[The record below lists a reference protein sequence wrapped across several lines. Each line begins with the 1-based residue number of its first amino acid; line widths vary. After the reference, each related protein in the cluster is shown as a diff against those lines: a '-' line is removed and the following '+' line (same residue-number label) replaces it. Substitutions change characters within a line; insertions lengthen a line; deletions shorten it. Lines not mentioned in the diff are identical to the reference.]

1 MPGALGSRLRITDIE
16 MATSRPREPRLSHDR
31 RILLM
36 ALASALPGALI
47 SLIFL
52 WTGDYTPKVQW
63 TLTVVIV
70 AFCLGFAFA
79 LRERVILPLQTLSNL
94 LAALGEGDF
103 SIRARGARGG
113 DPLGEVLIEV
123 NTLVETLRHQRLDA
137 LEATTLLRKVM
148 AEIDVAVF
156 TFDEDQELKFVNR
169 AGARLLSQ
177 RAERLLG
184 RRANEI
190 GLQDCL
196 AGEAP
201 RVINTAFPGGV
212 GRWEIRRSSF
222 RQGGLPHELLV
233 LSDLSQPL
241 REEERQAWQR
251 LIRVIG
257 HEMNNSLAPIK
268 SIAGS
273 LSTIV
278 EREPPPSDWR
288 DDVQRGLGVIGSRA
302 ESLSRFMSAY
312 ARLAKLPPPKFA
324 ALDVSAVIDRV
335 VALEKGHN
343 IQNAGG
349 PRLTIQGDS
358 DQLEQV
364 MINLI
369 RNAVDAV
376 RETGGGVEIGWQ
388 RLPGSSPPTM
398 ELWVDDEGP
407 GLSNT
412 GNLFVPFFTTK
423 PGGSGIGLVLS
434 RQIAEAH
441 GGSLLLANRED
452 RIGCRASLRLPLHA
466 SAPLK
471 VEPVAQQ
478 A

>member
-1 MPGALGSRLRITDIE
+1 
-16 MATSRPREPRLSHDR
+16 MAF
-31 RILLM
+31 
-36 ALASALPGALI
+36 ASALPGALI

-52 WTGDYTPKVQW
+52 WTGDFTPKVQW
-63 TLTVVIV
+63 TLTVIIV

-113 DPLGEVLIEV
+113 DPLGEVMIEV

-148 AEIDVAVF
+148 AEIEVAVF
-156 TFDEDQELKFVNR
+156 TFDEERELKFVNR
-169 AGARLLSQ
+169 AGARLLAQ
-177 RAERLLG
+177 NAERTLG
-184 RRANEI
+184 RRAEEL
-190 GLQDCL
+190 GLEDCL
-196 AGEAP
+196 EGDAP

-222 RQGGLPHELLV
+222 RQGGRPHELLV

-241 REEERQAWQR
+241 REEERQAFQR

-273 LSTIV
+273 LATII

-288 DDVQRGLGVIGSRA
+288 EDMQRGLAVIASRS

-312 ARLAKLPPPKFA
+312 ARLAKLPPPKLA
-324 ALDVSAVIDRV
+324 PLDVSAVIDRV
-335 VALEKGHN
+335 ATLEKGHN
-343 IQNAGG
+343 IQIAGG

-358 DQLEQV
+358 DQLEQLL
-364 MINLI
+364 INLI

-376 RETGGGVEIGWQ
+376 RETGGAVRVGWQ
-388 RLPGSSPPTM
+388 RLPGAPAAL

-441 GGSLLLANRED
+441 GGSLMLENRDD
-452 RIGCRASLRLPLHA
+452 RSGCRASLRLPLHA
-466 SAPLK
+466 LVPSR
-471 VEPVAQQ
+471 VEALTQ
-478 A
+478 

>member
-1 MPGALGSRLRITDIE
+1 
-16 MATSRPREPRLSHDR
+16 MAF
-31 RILLM
+31 
-36 ALASALPGALI
+36 ASALPGALI

-52 WTGDYTPKVQW
+52 WTGDFTPKTQW
-63 TLTVVIV
+63 TLTVIIV

-113 DPLGEVLIEV
+113 DALGEVMIEV

-148 AEIDVAVF
+148 AEIEVAVF
-156 TFDEDQELKFVNR
+156 TFDEERELKFVNR
-169 AGARLLSQ
+169 AGARLLAQ
-177 RAERLLG
+177 NAERTLG
-184 RRANEI
+184 RRAEEL
-190 GLQDCL
+190 GLEDCL
-196 AGEAP
+196 EGDAP

-222 RQGGLPHELLV
+222 RQGGRPHELLV

-241 REEERQAWQR
+241 REEERQAFQR

-273 LSTIV
+273 LATII
-278 EREPPPSDWR
+278 ERDPPPSDWR
-288 DDVQRGLGVIGSRA
+288 DDMQRGLAVIASRS

-312 ARLAKLPPPKFA
+312 ARLAKLPPPKLARLDVA
-324 ALDVSAVIDRV
+324 ALIDRV
-335 VALEKGHN
+335 ATLEKGHN
-343 IQNAGG
+343 IRIAGG
-349 PRLTIQGDS
+349 PKLAIQGDG
-358 DQLEQV
+358 DQLEQLL
-364 MINLI
+364 INLI

-376 RETGGGVEIGWQ
+376 RETGGAVSVGWQ
-388 RLPGSSPPTM
+388 RLPGSPPAM
-398 ELWVDDEGP
+398 ELWVQDEGP

-441 GGSLLLANRED
+441 GGSLMLENRDD
-452 RIGCRASLRLPLHA
+452 RTGCRASVRLPLQA
-466 SAPLK
+466 VTSSR
-471 VEPVAQQ
+471 VEALQC
-478 A
+478 

>member
-1 MPGALGSRLRITDIE
+1 
-16 MATSRPREPRLSHDR
+16 
-31 RILLM
+31 M
-36 ALASALPGALI
+36 ALASASPGALI
-47 SLIFL
+47 SLLFL

-79 LRERVILPLQTLSNL
+79 LRERVVLPLQTLSNL

-113 DPLGEVLIEV
+113 DPLGEVMIEV

-148 AEIDVAVF
+148 AEIEVAVF
-156 TFDEDQELKFVNR
+156 TFAADRELTFVNS
-169 AGARLLSQ
+169 AGARLLAQ
-177 RAERLLG
+177 PAERMLG
-184 RRANEI
+184 RRAEEL
-190 GLQDCL
+190 GLEDCL
-196 AGEAP
+196 EGDAP

-241 REEERQAWQR
+241 REEERQAFQR

-278 EREPPPSDWR
+278 ERDPLPFDWR
-288 DDVQRGLGVIGSRA
+288 DDVQRGLGVIASRS

-312 ARLAKLPPPKFA
+312 ARLAKLPPPKLA
-324 ALDVSAVIDRV
+324 PLDVGMIVDRV
-335 VALEKGHN
+335 VTLEKGHN
-343 IQNAGG
+343 IQLAGG
-349 PRLTIQGDS
+349 PALAVQGDV
-358 DQLEQV
+358 DQLEQLL
-364 MINLI
+364 INLL
-369 RNAVDAV
+369 RNAFDAV
-376 RETGGGVEIGWQ
+376 RETGGAVRIGWQ
-388 RLPGSSPPTM
+388 RVPGSSPSM
-398 ELWVDDEGP
+398 LELWVDDEGP

-423 PGGSGIGLVLS
+423 PGGSGIGLVLC

-441 GGSLLLANRED
+441 GGSLMLENRED
-452 RIGCRASLRLPLHA
+452 RTGCRASLRLPLQAALPTRVEAA
-466 SAPLK
+466 S
-471 VEPVAQQ
+471 
-478 A
+478 

>member
-1 MPGALGSRLRITDIE
+1 MRS
-16 MATSRPREPRLSHDR
+16 SQPREPRLSHDR

-36 ALASALPGALI
+36 ALASALPGVVIALV
-47 SLIFL
+47 FL
-52 WTGDYTPKVQW
+52 WTGGYTPKVQW

-70 AFCLGFAFA
+70 TFCLGFAFA
-79 LRERVILPLQTLSNL
+79 LRERVVLPLQTLSNL

-113 DPLGEVLIEV
+113 DPLGEVMIEV
-123 NTLVETLRHQRLDA
+123 NALVETLRYQRLDA

-156 TFDEDQELKFVNR
+156 TFDEDHELKFVNR
-169 AGARLLSQ
+169 AGARLLGQ
-177 RAERLLG
+177 PAERLLG
-184 RRANEI
+184 RNAQEI
-190 GLQDCL
+190 DLLDYVT
-196 AGEAP
+196 GEAP

-212 GRWEIRRSSF
+212 GRWEVRRSQF
-222 RQGGLPHELLV
+222 RQGGRPHELLV

-273 LSTIV
+273 LATII
-278 EREPPPSDWR
+278 ERDPPPADWR
-288 DDVQRGLGVIGSRA
+288 EDIQRGLGVIASRS

-312 ARLAKLPPPKFA
+312 ARLARLPAPKLAP
-324 ALDVSAVIDRV
+324 LQISDVVDRV
-335 VALEKGHN
+335 VRLEEAHH
-343 IQNAGG
+343 IQVAAG
-349 PRLTIQGDS
+349 PRLTIQGDG
-358 DQLEQV
+358 DQLEQLL
-364 MINLI
+364 INLI
-369 RNAVDAV
+369 RNAVDAA
-376 RETGGGVEIGWQ
+376 RETGGGVRVGWH
-388 RLPGSSPPTM
+388 RVAGSTPPTM
-398 ELWVDDEGP
+398 ELWVEDEGP

-441 GGSLLLANRED
+441 GGSLLLENRED
-452 RIGCRASLRLPLHA
+452 RAGCRASLRIPLQAVSQFRPESVA
-466 SAPLK
+466 SA
-471 VEPVAQQ
+471 
-478 A
+478 

>member
-1 MPGALGSRLRITDIE
+1 
-16 MATSRPREPRLSHDR
+16 MATARPREPRLSHDR

-36 ALASALPGALI
+36 ALASAAPGAII

-52 WTGDYTPKVQW
+52 WTTDFTPKVQW
-63 TLTVVIV
+63 TLSVLIVTV
-70 AFCLGFAFA
+70 CLGFALA
-79 LRERVILPLQTLSNL
+79 LRERVVLPLQTLSNL

-113 DPLGEVLIEV
+113 DPLGEVMIEV
-123 NTLVETLRHQRLDA
+123 NALVDTLRHQRLDA

-156 TFDEDQELKFVNR
+156 TFDENQELKFVNR

-177 RAERLLG
+177 PSERLLG
-184 RRANEI
+184 RGATELDL
-190 GLQDCL
+190 GDCL
-196 AGEAP
+196 TGDAP
-201 RVINTAFPGGV
+201 RVINTVFPGGV
-212 GRWEIRRSSF
+212 GPWEIRRSHF
-222 RQGGLPHELLV
+222 RQGGRPHELLV

-273 LSTIV
+273 LATIV
-278 EREPPPSDWR
+278 EREPPPPDWR
-288 DDVQRGLGVIGSRA
+288 DDVQRGLAVIGSRS

-312 ARLAKLPPPKFA
+312 ARLAKLRPPRLA
-324 ALDVSAVIDRV
+324 TLDV
-335 VALEKGHN
+335 G
-343 IQNAGG
+343 
-349 PRLTIQGDS
+349 
-358 DQLEQV
+358 
-364 MINLI
+364 
-369 RNAVDAV
+369 AVDAAK
-376 RETGGGVEIGWQ
+376 ETSGGVRVGWQ
-388 RLPGSSPPTM
+388 RLAGSSSPTM
-398 ELWVDDEGP
+398 ELWVEDEGP

-441 GGSLLLANRED
+441 GGSLVLENRDD
-452 RIGCRASLRLPLHA
+452 RPGCRASLRLPLHA
-466 SAPLK
+466 GASLK
-471 VEPVAQQ
+471 VETVAQQ

>member
-1 MPGALGSRLRITDIE
+1 MS
-16 MATSRPREPRLSHDR
+16 RLSHDR

-36 ALASALPGALI
+36 AFASALPGAAI

-52 WTGDYTPKVQW
+52 WTGDWTPKVQW
-63 TLTVVIV
+63 TLSVLIV
-70 AFCLGFAFA
+70 TFCLGFAFA

-113 DPLGEVLIEV
+113 DPLGEVMIEV
-123 NTLVETLRHQRLDA
+123 NALVETLRHQRLDA

-156 TFDEDQELKFVNR
+156 TFDEDHELKFVNR
-169 AGARLLSQ
+169 AGAQLLNQPS
-177 RAERLLG
+177 ERLLG
-184 RRANEI
+184 RRAHEI
-190 GLQDCL
+190 GLADTL
-196 AGEAP
+196 AGDSP
-201 RVINTAFPGGV
+201 RVINTVFPGGV
-212 GRWEIRRSSF
+212 GRWEIRRSHF
-222 RQGGLPHELLV
+222 RQGGRPHELLV

-278 EREPPPSDWR
+278 QREPPPTDWR
-288 DDVQRGLGVIGSRA
+288 DDVERGLAVIASRSD
-302 ESLSRFMSAY
+302 SLSRFMSAY
-312 ARLAKLPPPKFA
+312 ARLAKLPPPKLA
-324 ALDVSAVIDRV
+324 PVDVSVFVDRV
-335 VALEKGHN
+335 VTLEKAHTLDVET
-343 IQNAGG
+343 G
-349 PRLTIQGDS
+349 PRMTIQGDS
-358 DQLEQV
+358 DQLEQLL
-364 MINLI
+364 INLI

-376 RETGGGVEIGWQ
+376 GETRGGVRIGWQ
-388 RLPGSSPPTM
+388 RTPASGGPAL
-398 ELWVDDEGP
+398 ELWVEDDGP

-412 GNLFVPFFTTK
+412 NNLFVPFFTTK

-441 GGSLLLANRED
+441 GGTLTLENRAD
-452 RIGCRASLRLPLHA
+452 GHGCRATLRLPAHA
-466 SAPLK
+466 AM
-471 VEPVAQQ
+471 PVKTEKTA
-478 A
+478 ATL

>member
-1 MPGALGSRLRITDIE
+1 MPPP
-16 MATSRPREPRLSHDR
+16 PREPRLSHDR

-36 ALASALPGALI
+36 ALASALPGTAI

-52 WTGDYTPKVQW
+52 WAGDYTPKVQW
-63 TLTVVIV
+63 TLTVLIV
-70 AFCLGFAFA
+70 TFCLGFAFA
-79 LRERVILPLQTLSNL
+79 LRERVVLPLQTLSNL

-113 DPLGEVLIEV
+113 DPLGEVMIEV
-123 NTLVETLRHQRLDA
+123 NALVETLRHQRLDA

-156 TFDEDQELKFVNR
+156 TFDEEHELKFVNR

-177 RAERLLG
+177 PSERLLG
-184 RRANEI
+184 RRAEE
-190 GLQDCL
+190 LDLDECL
-196 AGEAP
+196 SGESP

-212 GRWEIRRSSF
+212 GGWEIRRSQF
-222 RQGGLPHELLV
+222 RQGGRPHELLV

-278 EREPPPSDWR
+278 ERDPMPSDWR
-288 DDVQRGLGVIGSRA
+288 EDVQRGLSVIGSRS
-302 ESLSRFMSAY
+302 ESLSRFMNAY
-312 ARLAKLPPPKFA
+312 ARLARLPPPKLA
-324 ALDVSAVIDRV
+324 PLDVQAVVDRV
-335 VALEKGHN
+335 VTLEKAHHV
-343 IQNAGG
+343 QLVPG
-349 PRLTIQGDS
+349 PRLTVQGDG
-358 DQLEQV
+358 DQLEQLL
-364 MINLI
+364 INLI
-369 RNAVDAV
+369 RNALDAA
-376 RETGGGVEIGWQ
+376 RETGGGVRVGWQ
-388 RLPGSSPPTM
+388 RLQGSSPPTM
-398 ELWVDDEGP
+398 EMWVEDEGP

-441 GGSLLLANRED
+441 GGSLVLENRDD
-452 RIGCRASLRLPLHA
+452 RTGCRASLRLPL
-466 SAPLK
+466 
-471 VEPVAQQ
+471 Q
-478 A
+478 AAAAVRLEIAG

>member
-1 MPGALGSRLRITDIE
+1 
-16 MATSRPREPRLSHDR
+16 
-31 RILLM
+31 M

-113 DPLGEVLIEV
+113 DPLGEVMIEV

-148 AEIDVAVF
+148 AEIEVAVF
-156 TFDEDQELKFVNR
+156 TFDADRELTFVNR
-169 AGARLLSQ
+169 AGARLLAQ
-177 RAERLLG
+177 PAERMLG
-184 RRANEI
+184 RRAEEL
-190 GLQDCL
+190 GLEDCL
-196 AGEAP
+196 EGEAP

-241 REEERQAWQR
+241 REEERQAFQR

-273 LSTIV
+273 LSTLV
-278 EREPPPSDWR
+278 DRDPPPSDWR
-288 DDVQRGLGVIGSRA
+288 DDVRRGLGVIASRS
-302 ESLSRFMSAY
+302 ESLSRFMNAY
-312 ARLAKLPPPKFA
+312 ARLAKLPPPKLA
-324 ALDVSAVIDRV
+324 PLDVGAVVDRV
-335 VALEKGHN
+335 VTLEKGHN
-343 IQNAGG
+343 VQIAGG
-349 PRLTIQGDS
+349 PKLTIQGDN
-358 DQLEQV
+358 DQLEQLL
-364 MINLI
+364 INLL

-376 RETGGGVEIGWQ
+376 RETGGAVRVGWL
-388 RLPGSSPPTM
+388 RLPASSPPNL
-398 ELWVDDEGP
+398 ELWVEDEGP

-423 PGGSGIGLVLS
+423 PGGSGIGLVLC

-441 GGSLLLANRED
+441 GGSLMLENRED
-452 RIGCRASLRLPLHA
+452 RIGCRASLRLPLQAAIPARVEAA
-466 SAPLK
+466 S
-471 VEPVAQQ
+471 
-478 A
+478 

>member
-1 MPGALGSRLRITDIE
+1 
-16 MATSRPREPRLSHDR
+16 
-31 RILLM
+31 M
-36 ALASALPGALI
+36 ALASASPGALI

-52 WTGDYTPKVQW
+52 WSGDYTPKVQW

-79 LRERVILPLQTLSNL
+79 LRERVVLPLQTLSNL

-113 DPLGEVLIEV
+113 DPLGEVMIEV

-148 AEIDVAVF
+148 AEIEVAVF
-156 TFDEDQELKFVNR
+156 TFAADRELTFVNS
-169 AGARLLSQ
+169 AGARLLAQ
-177 RAERLLG
+177 PAERMLG
-184 RRANEI
+184 RRAEEL
-190 GLQDCL
+190 GLEDCL
-196 AGEAP
+196 DGDAP

-241 REEERQAWQR
+241 REEERQAFQR

-278 EREPPPSDWR
+278 ERDPLPFDWR
-288 DDVQRGLGVIGSRA
+288 DDVERGLGVIASRS

-312 ARLAKLPPPKFA
+312 ARLAKLPPPKLA
-324 ALDVSAVIDRV
+324 PLDVANIVERV
-335 VALEKGHN
+335 VTLEKGHN
-343 IQNAGG
+343 IQLAAG
-349 PRLTIQGDS
+349 PKLAVQGDV
-358 DQLEQV
+358 DQLEQLL
-364 MINLI
+364 INLL
-369 RNAVDAV
+369 RNAFDAV
-376 RETGGGVEIGWQ
+376 RETGGAVRIGWQ
-388 RLPGSSPPTM
+388 RVPGSSPAM
-398 ELWVDDEGP
+398 LELWVDDEGP

-423 PGGSGIGLVLS
+423 PGGSGIGLVLC

-441 GGSLLLANRED
+441 GGSLMLANRED
-452 RIGCRASLRLPLHA
+452 RTGCRASLRLPLQAALPTRVEAA
-466 SAPLK
+466 S
-471 VEPVAQQ
+471 
-478 A
+478 

>member
-1 MPGALGSRLRITDIE
+1 
-16 MATSRPREPRLSHDR
+16 
-31 RILLM
+31 M

-63 TLTVVIV
+63 TLTVLIV

-79 LRERVILPLQTLSNL
+79 LRERVVLPLQTLSNL

-113 DPLGEVLIEV
+113 DPLGEVMIEV

-156 TFDEDQELKFVNR
+156 TFDEHRELKFVNR
-169 AGARLLSQ
+169 AGARLFGQ
-177 RAERLLG
+177 PVERMLG
-184 RRANEI
+184 RHAEDF
-190 GLQDCL
+190 GLEDYL
-196 AGEAP
+196 GGETP

-212 GRWEIRRSSF
+212 GRWEIRRSAF

-241 REEERQAWQR
+241 REEERQAFQR

-273 LSTIV
+273 LSAIV
-278 EREPPPSDWR
+278 ERDPPPSDWR
-288 DDVQRGLGVIGSRA
+288 DDVQRGLGVIGSRS

-312 ARLAKLPPPKFA
+312 ARLAKLPPPKLA
-324 ALDVSAVIDRV
+324 PLEVGAVVDRV
-335 VALEKGHN
+335 VTLEKGHN
-343 IQNAGG
+343 IEIAGG
-349 PRLTIQGDS
+349 PRLAIQGDG
-358 DQLEQV
+358 DQLEQLL
-364 MINLI
+364 INLL

-376 RETGGGVEIGWQ
+376 RETGGGVRVGWQ
-388 RLPGSSPPTM
+388 RLPGASPPAM
-398 ELWVDDEGP
+398 ELWVADEGP

-423 PGGSGIGLVLS
+423 PGGSGIGLVLC

-441 GGSLLLANRED
+441 GGTLTLDNRDD
-452 RIGCRASLRLPLHA
+452 RPGCRASLRLPL
-466 SAPLK
+466 
-471 VEPVAQQ
+471 Q
-478 A
+478 AALPTRIEIAG

>member
-1 MPGALGSRLRITDIE
+1 M
-16 MATSRPREPRLSHDR
+16 RPASSREPRLSHDR

-36 ALASALPGALI
+36 AIASALPGALI

-52 WTGDYTPKVQW
+52 WTGGYTPKVQW
-63 TLTVVIV
+63 TLTVLIV
-70 AFCLGFAFA
+70 TFCLGFAFA
-79 LRERVILPLQTLSNL
+79 LRERVVLPLQTLSNL

-113 DPLGEVLIEV
+113 DPLGEVMIEV
-123 NTLVETLRHQRLDA
+123 NALVETLRHQRLDA

-148 AEIDVAVF
+148 AEIEVAVF
-156 TFDEDQELKFVNR
+156 TFDEHHVLKFVNR

-177 RAERLLG
+177 PAERLLA
-184 RRANEI
+184 RKASE
-190 GLQDCL
+190 LDLDDCL
-196 AGEAP
+196 AGDAP

-212 GRWEIRRSSF
+212 GRWEIRRSQF
-222 RQGGLPHELLV
+222 RQGGRPHELLV

-273 LSTIV
+273 LATIV
-278 EREPPPSDWR
+278 EREPPPADWR
-288 DDVQRGLGVIGSRA
+288 DDVRRGLGVIASRS

-312 ARLAKLPPPKFA
+312 ARLARLPPPKLA
-324 ALDVSAVIDRV
+324 PLDIFDFVDRV
-335 VALEKGHN
+335 VTLEKAHR
-343 IQNAGG
+343 IVVDAG
-349 PRLTIQGDS
+349 PRLIIQGDG
-358 DQLEQV
+358 DQLEQLL
-364 MINLI
+364 INLI

-376 RETGGGVEIGWQ
+376 RETGGSVRVGWQ
-388 RLPGSSPPTM
+388 RRPGASPSTM

-407 GLSNT
+407 GLANT

-441 GGSLLLANRED
+441 GGSLTLENRED
-452 RIGCRASLRLPLHA
+452 GPGCRASLRIPIHA
-466 SAPLK
+466 VMPAR
-471 VEPVAQQ
+471 VEALAQ
-478 A
+478 AN

>member
-1 MPGALGSRLRITDIE
+1 MVT
-16 MATSRPREPRLSHDR
+16 TKPREPRLSHDR

-36 ALASALPGALI
+36 AFASALPGALI

-52 WTGDYTPKVQW
+52 WTGDFTPKVQW
-63 TLTVVIV
+63 TLTVIIV

-113 DPLGEVLIEV
+113 DALGEVMIEV

-148 AEIDVAVF
+148 AEIEVAVF
-156 TFDEDQELKFVNR
+156 TFDEKRELKFLNR
-169 AGARLLSQ
+169 AGARLLAQ
-177 RAERLLG
+177 TAERTLG
-184 RRANEI
+184 RRAEDL
-190 GLQDCL
+190 GLEDCL
-196 AGEAP
+196 DGDAP
-201 RVINTAFPGGV
+201 RVINTAFPGGI

-222 RQGGLPHELLV
+222 RQGGRPHELLV

-241 REEERQAWQR
+241 REEERQAFQR

-273 LSTIV
+273 LATIL

-288 DDVQRGLGVIGSRA
+288 DDMQRGLAVIASRS

-312 ARLAKLPPPKFA
+312 ARLARLPPPKLA
-324 ALDVSAVIDRV
+324 PLDVGGVIDRV
-335 VALEKGHN
+335 ATLEKGHN
-343 IQNAGG
+343 IHVAPG

-358 DQLEQV
+358 DQLEQLL
-364 MINLI
+364 INLI

-376 RETGGGVEIGWQ
+376 RETGGAVRVGWQ
-388 RLPGSSPPTM
+388 RLPGSPASM
-398 ELWVDDEGP
+398 EVWVDDEGP

-441 GGSLLLANRED
+441 GGSLMLENRDD
-452 RIGCRASLRLPLHA
+452 RSGCRASLRLPLQAAA
-466 SAPLK
+466 SSRLEAT
-471 VEPVAQQ
+471 V
-478 A
+478 

>member
-1 MPGALGSRLRITDIE
+1 
-16 MATSRPREPRLSHDR
+16 MATSPRQPRLSHDR

-52 WTGDYTPKVQW
+52 WTGDHTPKVQW
-63 TLTVVIV
+63 TLSVLIVV
-70 AFCLGFAFA
+70 FCLGFAFA
-79 LRERVILPLQTLSNL
+79 LRERVVLPLQTLSNL

-113 DPLGEVLIEV
+113 DPLGQVMIEV
-123 NTLVETLRHQRLDA
+123 NALVEILRHQRLDA

-148 AEIDVAVF
+148 AEIDVAVY
-156 TFDEDQELKFVNR
+156 TFDERSELKFVNN
-169 AGARLLSQ
+169 AGARLLGLPV
-177 RAERLLG
+177 ERLLG
-184 RRANEI
+184 RAADEI
-190 GLQDCL
+190 GLDQYL

-212 GRWEIRRSSF
+212 GRWEVRRSQF
-222 RQGGLPHELLV
+222 RQGGRPHELLV
-233 LSDLSQPL
+233 LSDLSRPL
-241 REEERQAWQR
+241 REEERQAFQR

-273 LSTIV
+273 LSTIID
-278 EREPPPSDWR
+278 RDPPPPDWR
-288 DDVQRGLGVIGSRA
+288 EDVTRGLAVIASRS
-302 ESLSRFMSAY
+302 ESLSRFMNAY
-312 ARLAKLPPPKFA
+312 ARLAKLPPPKLGP
-324 ALDVSAVIDRV
+324 LDIGTFVDRV
-335 VALEKGHN
+335 VTLEKAHH
-343 IQNAGG
+343 IRVEPG
-349 PRLTIQGDS
+349 PRVTVQGDG
-358 DQLEQV
+358 DQLEQL

-376 RETGGGVEIGWQ
+376 RETGGAVTVGWD
-388 RLPGSSPPTM
+388 RLPGSSPPSV
-398 ELWVDDEGP
+398 ELWVEDEGP

-441 GGSLLLANRED
+441 GGSLLLENRPNAT
-452 RIGCRASLRLPLHA
+452 GCRASLRMPIQTFA
-466 SAPLK
+466 TSRD
-471 VEPVAQQ
+471 VQ
-478 A
+478 ATA